1 MLPRSSRGF
10 IEHYCITALAVML
23 RFNHYGCVACLATYV
38 GNHAISNGNSS
49 SCSYDRQIPIRHARQ
64 TSNQSEEKS
73 TTTKKFT
80 YVIVGC
86 GVSGSAALGEILR
99 NSNAQKNG
107 GRDILIVDSQR
118 EAFNKLGN
126 SGIMSTSNMGRVQ
139 YMVGMVVDMNLPSR
153 ELKLTDGSTVT
164 YENCLISVG
173 SKLADMDFGEKV
185 LAEDCASD
193 LVDMSVSSSTEE
205 LMKAVRAGLHVSLIG
220 ADTWGV
226 ISIASQLA
234 DFSRLNGYKGT
245 VSIVTPSPGV
255 MASSLPRYLSVALGK
270 RLTTKGVELAA
281 YSQVRYISGPSTF
294 AFGRALNEGSSASVT
309 DKANIGI
316 YLSRVYD
323 SLNTS
328 ILYTDKVG
336 LFPNSS
342 PAANQGDKF
351 SMISVYSFLERCL
364 VSDSLLSVPR
374 TYVLDTLHIRL
385 FFP

>member
-1 MLPRSSRGF
+1 MNF
-10 IEHYCITALAVML
+10 TQIACITALAVML
-23 RFNHYGCVACLATYV
+23 RFNHYGCLACVATYV
-38 GNHAISNGNSS
+38 GNHALSDRNSA

-64 TSNQSEEKS
+64 TSNQCEEKS
-73 TTTKKFT
+73 ITTKKFT

-99 NSNAQKNG
+99 HSNAQKNG

-118 EAFNKLGN
+118 EAFSKLGD
-126 SGIMSTSNMGRVQ
+126 SGIMSSSSMGRVQ
-139 YMVGMVVDMNLPSR
+139 YMEGMVVNMNLPSR

-173 SKLADMDFGEKV
+173 SKLTDLDFGDKV
-185 LAEDCASD
+185 LAEDCACD
-193 LVDMSVSSSTEE
+193 LVDMSVGSSTEE
-205 LMKAVRAGLHVSLIG
+205 LMKAVRSGLHVSLIG

-270 RLTTKGVELAA
+270 RLNTKGVELAA

-294 AFGRALNEGSSASVT
+294 AFGRSVNEGSSDKPLDTNTT
-309 DKANIGI
+309 DKANLGI

-323 SLNTS
+323 TLNTS
-328 ILYTDKVG
+328 ILYTDKVA

-342 PAANQGDKF
+342 PIANQGNHHTRIYGCTFD
-351 SMISVYSFLERCL
+351 
-364 VSDSLLSVPR
+364 
-374 TYVLDTLHIRL
+374 
-385 FFP
+385 

>member
-1 MLPRSSRGF
+1 
-10 IEHYCITALAVML
+10 ML
-23 RFNHYGCVACLATYV
+23 RFNHYGCVACVATYV
-38 GNHAISNGNSS
+38 GNHVISNGNSAL
-49 SCSYDRQIPIRHARQ
+49 CNYDRQIPIRHARQ
-64 TSNQSEEKS
+64 TSDQSEEKS
-73 TTTKKFT
+73 VTSKKFT

-99 NSNAQKNG
+99 HSNAQKNG

-118 EAFNKLGN
+118 EAFSKLGS
-126 SGIMSTSNMGRVQ
+126 SGIMSSSSMRRVQ
-139 YMVGMVVDMNLPSR
+139 YMEGMVVDMNLPSR
-153 ELKLTDGSTVT
+153 QLRLTDGSTVT

-173 SKLADMDFGEKV
+173 SKLTDLDFGEKM
-185 LAEDCASD
+185 LADDCACD
-193 LVDMSVSSSTEE
+193 LVDMSIGSSTEE
-205 LMKAVRAGLHVSLIG
+205 LMTAVRSGLHVSLIG

-270 RLTTKGVELAA
+270 RLSTKGVELAA

-294 AFGRALNEGSSASVT
+294 AFGRSVNEESSDKSTGTSAT
-309 DKANIGI
+309 DRANIGI

-328 ILYTDKVG
+328 ILYTDKVA

-342 PAANQGDKF
+342 PIANQGN
-351 SMISVYSFLERCL
+351 
-364 VSDSLLSVPR
+364 
-374 TYVLDTLHIRL
+374 
-385 FFP
+385 